1 MLATVKYKEMVEG
14 IVLAFKV
21 AYSLISNK
29 GKSISSQIFLCELKK
44 KKNNILLCQ
53 ISNILRNEENNGL
66 PSIHYKASE
75 IFNILLNFFQDSII
89 EDVYMLHV
97 FT

>member
-44 KKNNILLCQ
+44 NNNILLWQ